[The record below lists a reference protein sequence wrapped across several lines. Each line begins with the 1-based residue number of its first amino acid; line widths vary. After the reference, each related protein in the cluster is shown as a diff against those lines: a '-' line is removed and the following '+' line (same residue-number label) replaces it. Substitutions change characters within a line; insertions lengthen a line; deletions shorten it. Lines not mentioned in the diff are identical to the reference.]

1 MPAVALTDAG
11 NLYGAIEFYKTC
23 KKKEI
28 KPILGVDFYVA
39 VRTRKDMQ
47 GGIDNRRTR
56 LVLLAKNYDG
66 YKNLIGLV
74 TDSYFDGFY
83 YKPRIDK
90 ELIEKYNQNL
100 VCIAPSFSSD
110 ISQALKA
117 RNIDKAKEAIEFY
130 KKAYGSDNFFIEIT
144 RHPEIEGH
152 EGLMQ
157 QLIKLAKE
165 TNTQIVAGHDV
176 YYLHPEDRTARD
188 TLMLVNTSG
197 DMSDKGTDNE
207 DEDFSFISPEKAEE
221 LFHDIPEALDNTVKI
236 ADMCNLEIALGKWYF
251 PDFKVASGLNHD
263 DELKRLAY
271 EGIEI
276 RGLKPTKEVVDR
288 LEYEL
293 KVIGDKGYAQYFLV
307 VFDLLKYAHEHGIL
321 TNIRGSVA
329 GSLTTYLTKI
339 TNVDPLA
346 YKLPFERF
354 LNPERPSAPD
364 IDMDFADNR
373 RDEVIEYARN
383 KYGHD
388 KVAQIGTFG
397 TMMAKGAVRD
407 VARAM
412 GFPYDTA
419 DRISKL
425 IPMGAQGFP
434 MTIDRALTEVAELKE
449 IYDKEEDTRKI
460 IDMAKKIEGCARHI
474 SVHAA
479 GVVISPDALTE
490 HVPLQYDTKGKEDGT
505 KKIITQYDMHA
516 VGEDGVG
523 LLKFDFLGIKNLSIL
538 ADAVERVKKIENV
551 DIDIENIPLD
561 DKRTFEM
568 LARGETIGLFQLNG
582 TGMTRFLVEL
592 KPTVIHDIN
601 AMVALYRPGPLESIP
616 QYIERKHDAS
626 KIEYLDPRMKDIL
639 DMSYGVITYQDD
651 VMMIAIKLGGYSW
664 LEADKL
670 RKAMG
675 KKIPKE
681 MEEQKG
687 KLLAGLEKNGMGKRD
702 ANTLWKLIEP
712 FAAYG
717 FNKCLTGDTRI
728 VDSNKGNV
736 ITIKEL
742 YENNLQAKILSI
754 SPDLSLR
761 SNKISAVMENGVKEV
776 FELKTRSGRKIRA
789 TSNHPFFTF
798 SGWQNLEKIKPGQR
812 IAIPRTLDKVIGK
825 VYQPA
830 KSAVLGYL
838 LSEGNLCHPH
848 GVYFYSTQQDEV
860 DDFIKNAK
868 NFKNSKFTID
878 KSKSAMAIYCGQED
892 QKKGNEILNWIKEE
906 GLYYHKAT
914 EKFIP
919 KSVFTYDSISLSI
932 LLGKMWQGDGCIS
945 VQNEQVYY
953 ATSSI
958 QLANDVQHLLLRLGI
973 LSTIHNKRFKYR
985 DGYKNGYTIVITS
998 RNNLI
1003 KFAECIGVNLIGNKK
1018 IELSKLIK
1026 NVINLEE
1033 NPARGTKDII
1043 PAEILVEIRRI
1054 MTDKKVTVSE
1064 ISRKLNISS
1073 RLFYFD
1079 KRKVGFQR
1087 GIIRKIGEE
1096 LKSDKLIDIANSD
1109 IYWDEVVSIKKSG
1122 KEMTYDLTVPPDH
1135 NFIANDI
1142 IVHNS
1147 HAASYGRVA
1156 YQTSYM
1162 KANYPAIY
1170 MSAVLTADSGDVEK
1184 IAEIIGEC
1192 KRMQIPI
1199 LPPDINESF
1208 SQFTVV
1214 KGEKDTIRFGLVT
1227 IKNFGQGIATAII
1240 DERKKNGKFKSLS
1253 DFLDRVKDRNLN
1265 KKSLEALIK
1274 SGAMDSLNVDRGIL
1288 LGNIETLLSHNKEK
1302 EKQPSNQDSLFG
1314 LMADHSSIPTL
1325 KLAEVPNASMQ
1336 EKLSWEKELLG
1347 LYISGHPLDKF
1358 RDVISKRDMDIK
1370 KAKETLKDG
1379 AEVTLAC
1386 IIEEIKP
1393 INTKKGDLMAF
1404 IKVADF
1410 SGSLE
1415 TVVFPRTLVEFKSAF
1430 TPDKC
1435 LAIKGK
1441 MSERNGQKSM
1451 IIERVK
1457 VLG

>member
-1 MPAVALTDAG
+1 MSRFIHLHTHSHYSLLNALPKIDDLVDEAKKNGMSAVALTDAG
-11 NLYGAIEFYKTC
+11 NLYGAIEFYQRC

-56 LVLLAKNYDG
+56 LVLLAKNYEG
-66 YKNLIGLV
+66 YKSLIKLV
-74 TDSYFDGFY
+74 TDSYFEGFY

-90 ELIEKYNQNL
+90 ELIEKYNKDL
-100 VCIAPSFSSD
+100 ICIAPSFSSD
-110 ISQALKA
+110 ISQAMRA
-117 RNIDKAKEAIEFY
+117 RNIDKAKEAIAFY
-130 KKAYGSDNFFIEIT
+130 KKVYGEENFFMEIT
-144 RHPEIEGH
+144 RHPEIDGH
-152 EGLMQ
+152 EPLMQ
-157 QLIKLAKE
+157 QLIKLAQE

-176 YYLHPEDRTARD
+176 YYLHPEDREARN

-197 DMSDKGTDNE
+197 DVSDRNNNDEG
-207 DEDFSFISPEKAEE
+207 EDFSFISSEKAEE
-221 LFHDIPEALDNTVKI
+221 LFRDIPEALDNTKKI
-236 ADMCNLEIALGKWYF
+236 VDMCNLEITLGKWYF
-251 PDFKVASGLNHD
+251 PKFIVESGLTHD

-271 EGIEI
+271 EGIPV
-276 RGLKPTKEVVDR
+276 RGLEPTKEVVDR

-293 KVIGDKGYAQYFLV
+293 KVIKDKGYAQYFLV
-307 VFDLLKYAHEHGIL
+307 VSDLLRYAHEHGIL

-373 RDEVIEYARN
+373 RDEVIEYTRK
-383 KYGHD
+383 KYGYAN
-388 KVAQIGTFG
+388 VAQIGTFG

-412 GFPYDTA
+412 GFPYDVA

-425 IPMGAQGFP
+425 IPLGAQGFP
-434 MTIDRALTEVAELKE
+434 MTIDRALAEVAELKE
-449 IYDKEEDTRKI
+449 AYDKEPDTKRI

-490 HVPLQYDTKGKEDGT
+490 HVPLQYDTKSKEGEER
-505 KKIITQYDMHA
+505 KIITQYDMHA

-538 ADAVERVKKIENV
+538 ADAVERVKKIENK

-561 DKRTFEM
+561 DKKTFEM
-568 LARGETIGLFQLNG
+568 LARGETTGLFQLNG
-582 TGMTRFLVEL
+582 TGMTKYLIDL

-626 KIEYLDPRMKDIL
+626 KIEYIDPRMKEIL

-651 VMMIAIKLGGYSW
+651 VMMIAIKLAGYSW

-681 MEEQKG
+681 MQEQKE
-687 KLLAGLEKNGMGKRD
+687 KLLKGFEKGGLGKKK
-702 ANTLWKLIEP
+702 ANELWKLIEP

-717 FNKCLTGDTRI
+717 FNK
-728 VDSNKGNV
+728 
-736 ITIKEL
+736 
-742 YENNLQAKILSI
+742 A
-754 SPDLSLR
+754 
-761 SNKISAVMENGVKEV
+761 
-776 FELKTRSGRKIRA
+776 
-789 TSNHPFFTF
+789 
-798 SGWQNLEKIKPGQR
+798 
-812 IAIPRTLDKVIGK
+812 
-825 VYQPA
+825 
-830 KSAVLGYL
+830 
-838 LSEGNLCHPH
+838 
-848 GVYFYSTQQDEV
+848 
-860 DDFIKNAK
+860 
-868 NFKNSKFTID
+868 
-878 KSKSAMAIYCGQED
+878 
-892 QKKGNEILNWIKEE
+892 
-906 GLYYHKAT
+906 
-914 EKFIP
+914 
-919 KSVFTYDSISLSI
+919 
-932 LLGKMWQGDGCIS
+932 
-945 VQNEQVYY
+945 
-953 ATSSI
+953 
-958 QLANDVQHLLLRLGI
+958 
-973 LSTIHNKRFKYR
+973 
-985 DGYKNGYTIVITS
+985 
-998 RNNLI
+998 
-1003 KFAECIGVNLIGNKK
+1003 
-1018 IELSKLIK
+1018 
-1026 NVINLEE
+1026 
-1033 NPARGTKDII
+1033 
-1043 PAEILVEIRRI
+1043 
-1054 MTDKKVTVSE
+1054 
-1064 ISRKLNISS
+1064 
-1073 RLFYFD
+1073 
-1079 KRKVGFQR
+1079 
-1087 GIIRKIGEE
+1087 
-1096 LKSDKLIDIANSD
+1096 
-1109 IYWDEVVSIKKSG
+1109 
-1122 KEMTYDLTVPPDH
+1122 
-1135 NFIANDI
+1135 
-1142 IVHNS
+1142 

-1162 KANYPAIY
+1162 KANFPAIY

-1214 KGEKDTIRFGLVT
+1214 KKENVSPASPAKLAPLSLRSDSPRALEDSSLSSSGPDTIRFGLVT

-1240 DERKKNGKFKSLS
+1240 DERKKNGHFTSLS
-1253 DFLDRVKDRNLN
+1253 NFLDRVKDKNLN
-1265 KKSLEALIK
+1265 KKSLEALTK
-1274 SGAMDSLNVDRGIL
+1274 AGALDTFGVDRGVL
-1288 LGNIETLLSHNKEK
+1288 LGNIETILSYNKEK
-1302 EKQPSNQDSLFG
+1302 EKQPDNQDSLFG
-1314 LMADHSSIPTL
+1314 LMADTSSVPVL
-1325 KLAEVPNASMQ
+1325 KLAEVPPATMQ
-1336 EKLSWEKELLG
+1336 EKLAWEKELLG
-1347 LYISGHPLDKF
+1347 LYISGHPLD
-1358 RDVISKRDMDIK
+1358 RYREVIAKRDMDIK

-1379 AEVTLAC
+1379 AEVTIAC

-1393 INTKKGDLMAF
+1393 ITTKKGDNMAF
-1404 IKVADF
+1404 VKVADF
-1410 SGSLE
+1410 SGELE
-1415 TVVFPRTLVEFKSAF
+1415 TVVFPRVLHEFRSAF

-1451 IIERVK
+1451 IVERVK